1 LIFYDDKNII
11 KSVRKFNTKGEIF
24 MKQRVKGFIKN
35 KGGLIKIPK
44 EVEETSPGDRLFLKG
59 GEPP

>member
-1 LIFYDDKNII
+1 
-11 KSVRKFNTKGEIF
+11 